1 MHLMKNFIKSSNI
14 SLSSSSI
21 DEILKDF
28 SQKSMQ
34 FSLSFIKELSKETL
48 LELYP
53 YFYKYKDVFNINDT
67 IIDEMRNILKNKIYK
82 LYFMMFKQN
91 HSKCLSV
98 SCGEKVFEIPIS
110 QLFIKPNQIYTL
122 FSQGISKINT
132 KNLFDVSKK
141 KQYIY
146 SY

>member
-82 LYFMMFKQN
+82 LYFMMFKQI
-91 HSKCLSV
+91 
-98 SCGEKVFEIPIS
+98 IPNAY
-110 QLFIKPNQIYTL
+110 LFLAERKYLKYQSHNYL
-122 FSQGISKINT
+122 
-132 KNLFDVSKK
+132 
-141 KQYIY
+141 
-146 SY
+146 